1 MVKLNMSN
9 INLESLCNYYNPHN
23 IYTKEGTR
31 EVEEINIFENEKIL
45 YTTRWFLDKAKNP
58 KKGIICI
65 PADLQTK
72 RKIDLNFKDAFYVP
86 KKREYYQRDSK
97 ARVILYIPAE
107 QLTIKE
113 ISRKTVDM
121 DTYTYDNVFYEVV
134 GFDCYFESHENE
146 RLTNKNKIERKIVDL
161 IKKSDFEDKSH
172 DLQYNTDKIEF
183 ETKEILKLIKK
194 IKRLRD
200 KQND

>member
-1 MVKLNMSN
+1 MVNLNMTN

-23 IYTKEGTR
+23 IYTKEGIR

-65 PADLQTK
+65 PSDLQTK
-72 RKIDLNFKDAFYVP
+72 RKIDLNLKDAFYIP
-86 KKREYYQRDSK
+86 KKREYYQRNSK
-97 ARVILYIPAE
+97 SRIILYIPAE

-113 ISRKTVDM
+113 ISRKTFDNGTS
-121 DTYTYDNVFYEVV
+121 TYNNVFYEVV
-134 GFDCYFESHENE
+134 GFDCYFESKEDE
-146 RLTNKNKIERKIVDL
+146 RITDKNKIERKIIDL
-161 IKKSDFEDKSH
+161 IENSDFKDRSY
-172 DLQYNTDKIEF
+172 DLRLDTDKIES

>member
-1 MVKLNMSN
+1 MTN
-9 INLESLCNYYNPHN
+9 INLQSLCNYYNPHN
-23 IYTKEGTR
+23 IYTKEGIR
-31 EVEEINIFENEKIL
+31 EVEEINIFENGKIL
-45 YTTRWFLDKAKNP
+45 YTTRWFLDKDKNP

-72 RKIDLNFKDAFYVP
+72 RKIDLNLKDAFYVP

-97 ARVILYIPAE
+97 PRVILYIPAE

-113 ISRKTVDM
+113 ISRKTFDNGTS
-121 DTYTYDNVFYEVV
+121 TYNNVFYEVV
-134 GFDCYFESHENE
+134 GFDCYFESKEDE
-146 RLTNKNKIERKIVDL
+146 QITDKNKIERKIIDL
-161 IKKSDFEDKSH
+161 IENSDFKDRSY
-172 DLQYNTDKIEF
+172 DLRLDTDKIES

-200 KQND
+200 KQNLVT